1 MRVVQLCLR
10 IRMLYLPIKTRSMR
24 VCPLGVCPGLCL
36 NLKQPSQEGYSCN
49 SPYSCSLKP
58 QASFTTTVVSVVSV
72 VFVVLNSI
80 SRIGIFICTISVLLN
95 PKQQS
100 RVRLLIRAIR
110 VIRVRHLQ
118 HSSPQAIRSVQPF
131 KHYTLHTTH

>member
-10 IRMLYLPIKTRSMR
+10 NRMLYLPIKTRSMR
-24 VCPLGVCPGLCL
+24 DCPLGVCPGLCL
-36 NLKQPSQEGYSCN
+36 NLKQPSPEDYSCN

-58 QASFTTTVVSVVSV
+58 QASFTQTVVSVVSV
-72 VFVVLNSI
+72 VFVVLKI
-80 SRIGIFICTISVLLN
+80 SSSQAHRAIRAIRAIRVRLN

-100 RVRLLIRAIR
+100 RVRLLIRVIR

-118 HSSPQAIRSVQPF
+118 HSSPQAIRSVQPI
-131 KHYTLHTTH
+131 KH